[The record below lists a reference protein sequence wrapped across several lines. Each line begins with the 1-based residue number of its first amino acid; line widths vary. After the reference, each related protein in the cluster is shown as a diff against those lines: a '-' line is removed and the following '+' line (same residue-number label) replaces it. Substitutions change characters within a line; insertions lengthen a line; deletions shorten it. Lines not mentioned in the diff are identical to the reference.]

1 MYYIPQLVEKNDRL
15 RTPSSIHSF
24 SIAMRKHL
32 TILTA
37 LLLLGAGCS
46 RSVSPTPTTPT
57 STGNPS
63 ATSTTSTTPAATST
77 VSIRTQK
84 QNIIQVDNLPDNT
97 LIQSPLTV
105 TGKARGTWYFEASFP
120 IELRDGNGVLLA
132 QTPAQ
137 AQGDWMTINS
147 VPFSA
152 TLTFNQPT
160 TPQGT
165 LILRKDNPSGEPQY
179 DDQLVIPVTF

>member
-1 MYYIPQLVEKNDRL
+1 MKSQLIETDDHPRS
-15 RTPSSIHSF
+15 PSSLHSL
-24 SIAMRKHL
+24 SIPMRKHL

-46 RSVSPTPTTPT
+46 RSVTPTPSTPT
-57 STGNPS
+57 STAP
-63 ATSTTSTTPAATST
+63 ATTST
-77 VSIRTQK
+77 VSIRTEK
-84 QNIIQVDNLPDNT
+84 QNIIQVDNLPDNM

-120 IELRDGNGVLLA
+120 IELRDGNDVLLA

-152 TLTFNQPT
+152 TLTFTTPT
-160 TPQGT
+160 TTQGT
-165 LILRKDNPSGEPQY
+165 LILRKDNPSGEPQD